1 MTLKEAVGKVHL
13 YVGLTIGI
21 LFFVIAFSGA
31 VYTWAP
37 EISAVIYH
45 QEVARKSAPFISA
58 SKAKSV
64 LDIEFPEGDFRTIF
78 YRDSSSTIQ
87 VLLYGQGTYY
97 HAEIDPYEG
106 TLVHL
111 QDMNK
116 GWLNYIKFLHRN
128 LMLGN
133 VGREIVHWTTLLFL
147 VMLISGLVIWWPDN
161 RAIRKNRFTIKAN
174 SSGKKLNYDLHNVLG
189 FYMTWVSIFSVV
201 TGLFWGFSIVKDA
214 LREATGENEM
224 EYDQPVS
231 NVAGVDNINNQW
243 DLIDSLVLTYRK
255 QYPSRFVRA
264 SVPHKETDPIQVTL
278 IDPDMVIYKTDH
290 FYFDRYT
297 GQCLSGNFENTLHK
311 EASLFHTLHMMNYD
325 IHFGTIIGLPGRVLV
340 FLASLV
346 ASTLPI
352 TGFIVW
358 WGKRKRST
366 NVNK

>member
-31 VYTWAP
+31 IYTWAP
-37 EISAVIYH
+37 EISGVIYH
-45 QEVARKSAPFISA
+45 QNVTPRSASFISA
-58 SKAKSV
+58 SQAKSV

-116 GWLNYIKFLHRN
+116 GWLNYTKHLHRN
-128 LMLGN
+128 LMMGN
-133 VGREIVHWTTLLFL
+133 VGREVVHWATLLFL
-147 VMLISGLVIWWPDN
+147 AMLVTGLVIWWPAN
-161 RAIRKNRFTIKAN
+161 RTAVKERFTIKKGA
-174 SSGKKLNYDLHNVLG
+174 SRKKLNYDLHNVLG
-189 FYMTWVSIFSVV
+189 FYITWVSIFSVV

-214 LREATGENEM
+214 LREATGENKM

-231 NVAGVDNINNQW
+231 NTEGINKKNNHW
-243 DLIDSLVLTYRK
+243 TLIDSLVLTYRK

-264 SVPHKETDPIQVTL
+264 SVPHKETDPIHVTV
-278 IDPDMVIYKTDH
+278 IDPGMASYKTDH
-290 FYFDRYT
+290 LHFDRYT
-297 GQCLSGNFENTLHK
+297 GQQLTGNFENTLQK
-311 EASLFHTLHMMNYD
+311 EVSLFHTLHMMNYD
-325 IHFGTIIGLPGRVLV
+325 IHFGTIIGLPGRILV
-340 FLASLV
+340 FLASLI
-346 ASTLPI
+346 ASSLPV

-358 WGKRKRST
+358 WGKRKRPT